1 MLQFGW
7 LLLVRGPKSVDFA
20 GKNMCVYL
28 CVKPLRL
35 WILFHIE
42 YAGQSWSIH
51 PMDRT
56 RGNTSTALFL
66 KLYEDT
72 IGNEECMLAWP
83 MKIHVSSLPPPR
95 VSKLAFLQEEIL
107 VKKKKNW
114 LGDRCT
120 WHKECVCPDVCLW
133 SISLILSL
141 IIPEILA
148 LGRAWPEAWGGR
160 QGPSVPAFL
169 S

>member
-20 GKNMCVYL
+20 RKNMCVYL

-72 IGNEECMLAWP
+72 TGNEECMLAWP

-107 VKKKKNW
+107 VKKKKLVGGQMHMTQRVCVSRCVPMKHFSDIILNHSRDTS
-114 LGDRCT
+114 LGESLT
-120 WHKECVCPDVCLW
+120 WGLRRQTGPQCACL
-133 SISLILSL
+133 
-141 IIPEILA
+141 P
-148 LGRAWPEAWGGR
+148 
-160 QGPSVPAFL
+160 
-169 S
+169 